1 VLAALV
7 NLIIR
12 FIALLPLGLVRFIGS
27 MIGALAW
34 LFNSSVTRITRKN
47 IELCFPALSAKEQA
61 SLVRRSMMESGITST
76 ELLKVWGTP
85 WESLASSVVNVYGRE
100 LVEDAMAA
108 NNGVILIA
116 PHLGNWEVLGYY
128 IAKTIQAPTILYKPP
143 KRPELESIIVAA
155 RSKLGTNIVP
165 TNARGVM
172 AIYKSL
178 RKGGLTAI
186 LPDQEPDDDNSG
198 LFADFFGQP
207 AFTMKLIHSLGNKSG
222 SKLLLTMALRV
233 KGGFD
238 IYFIEP
244 DAAMYSSDE
253 NIAVAA
259 LNRSVESAVIMA
271 PAQYQW
277 DYKRFKT
284 QPDATLKLYKGA
296 K

>member
-1 VLAALV
+1 
-7 NLIIR
+7 
-12 FIALLPLGLVRFIGS
+12 
-27 MIGALAW
+27 
-34 LFNSSVTRITRKN
+34 
-47 IELCFPALSAKEQA
+47 
-61 SLVRRSMMESGITST
+61 MMESGITSI

-85 WESLASSVVNVYGRE
+85 WDSLESSVVNVYGHE
-100 LVEDAMAA
+100 LVEGAVAA
-108 NNGVILIA
+108 NKGVLLIA
-116 PHLGNWEVLGYY
+116 PHLGNWEALGYY

-155 RSKLGTNIVP
+155 RSKLGTKIVP

-222 SKLLLTMALRV
+222 SKLLMTVALRV
-233 KGGFD
+233 EGGFD
-238 IYFIEP
+238 IHFIEP
-244 DAAMYSSDE
+244 DADMYSSDE
-253 NIAVAA
+253 VIAVAA
-259 LNRSVESAVIMA
+259 LNRSVEAAVMMA

>member
-7 NLIIR
+7 NFIIR
-12 FIALLPLGLVRFIGS
+12 FIALLPLGVVRFIGS

-34 LFNSSVTRITRKN
+34 LFNPSVTKITRKN
-47 IELCFPALSAKEQA
+47 IELCFPTLSAKERA
-61 SLVRRSMMESGITST
+61 NLVRRSMMESGITSI

-85 WESLASSVVNVYGRE
+85 WDSLESSVVNVYGRE
-100 LVEDAMAA
+100 LVEDAVAA
-108 NNGVILIA
+108 NKGVILIG
-116 PHLGNWEVLGYY
+116 PHLGNWEALGYY

-155 RSKLGTNIVP
+155 RSKLGTKIVP

-178 RKGGLTAI
+178 RQGGLTAI

-222 SKLLLTMALRV
+222 SKLLMTVALRV
-233 KGGFD
+233 EGGFD
-238 IYFIEP
+238 IHFIEP
-244 DAAMYSSDE
+244 DADMYSSDE
-253 NIAVAA
+253 VIAVAA
-259 LNRSVESAVIMA
+259 LNRSVEAAVMMA